1 MTEYIN
7 RQEFLDIISERN
19 RDTCNGK
26 LSCLQMKRMVEGIP
40 AADVTPVRHGRWVTE
55 VERTGNYAH
64 CSMCDCRCRG
74 YTPHYK
80 YCPNC
85 GARMDGVADDGE

>member
-7 RQEFLDIISERN
+7 RQELLDIISERN

-40 AADVTPVRHGRWVTE
+40 AADVWE
-55 VERTGNYAH
+55 VV
-64 CSMCDCRCRG
+64 RCRDCKHG
-74 YTPHYK
+74 VDGGWLCSYHERKTFPEK
-80 YCPNC
+80 YCSE
-85 GARMDGVADDGE
+85 GGR